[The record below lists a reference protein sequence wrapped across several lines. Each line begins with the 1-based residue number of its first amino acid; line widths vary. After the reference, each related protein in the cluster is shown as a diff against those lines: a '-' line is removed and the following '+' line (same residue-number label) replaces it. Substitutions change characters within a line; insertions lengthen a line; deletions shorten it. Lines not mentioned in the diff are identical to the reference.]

1 MAEKLEG
8 IQRTAVCMIS
18 ACLGVL
24 ECKTSK
30 GELEERRRVQ
40 PENKSMGEGA
50 WVRERHSCYLLIS

>member
-8 IQRTAVCMIS
+8 IQRRAVCMIS

-30 GELEERRRVQ
+30 GELRMEMC
-40 PENKSMGEGA
+40 SA
-50 WVRERHSCYLLIS
+50 